1 MFLCFHLHWGC
12 LYTIE
17 SYSIALRLH
26 LRLFSRKIL
35 IYIFSYRIALKL
47 LVSLKFFTRNFLIEE
62 AHRLVGEFL
71 RLLEGLN
78 QVILTIYNLQQNCS
92 NQEKHTTCK
101 ESLFQD
107 SSGQKVNIC
116 ENEEQVKISPE
127 KFLKTKTR
135 NREKDMKS
143 QQAWRNTFA
152 AHV

>member
-1 MFLCFHLHWGC
+1 MFLCFHLNWGC

-35 IYIFSYRIALKL
+35 IYIFSFRIALKL

-78 QVILTIYNLQQNCS
+78 QVILTIYNLQ
-92 NQEKHTTCK
+92 
-101 ESLFQD
+101 
-107 SSGQKVNIC
+107 
-116 ENEEQVKISPE
+116 
-127 KFLKTKTR
+127 
-135 NREKDMKS
+135 
-143 QQAWRNTFA
+143 
-152 AHV
+152 